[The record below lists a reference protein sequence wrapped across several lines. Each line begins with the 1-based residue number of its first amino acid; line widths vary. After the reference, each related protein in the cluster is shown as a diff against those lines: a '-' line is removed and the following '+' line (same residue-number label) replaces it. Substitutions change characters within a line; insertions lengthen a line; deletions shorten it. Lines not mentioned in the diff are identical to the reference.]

1 MKRYAIIVA
10 GGSGTRMQSA
20 TPKQFLP
27 LAGKPV
33 LFYSLEA
40 FYNFDHAIELII
52 ALPADFFSEW
62 EVLCTKFNFS
72 IPHKLVTGGETR
84 FHSVQNGLQAI
95 TEKGIVGVHD
105 AARPLVSGKTIL
117 RSYDTAEKFGAAV
130 PFVPLNDSIRFYNG
144 HESRSLDRTKHVLVQ
159 TPQCF
164 RSDVL
169 ISAYQTEYQPFF
181 TDDASVVESS
191 GFTVHLTEGNAENI
205 KITTPSD
212 FCIAETLVNS
222 AKSKTF

>member
-10 GGSGTRMQSA
+10 GGSGTRMQA
-20 TPKQFLP
+20 PTPKQFLP

-33 LFYSLEA
+33 LFYTVES
-40 FYNFDHAIELII
+40 FYLFDPEIEIII
-52 ALPADFFSEW
+52 ALPADFFPVW
-62 EVLCTKFNFS
+62 EKLCNDYTFT
-72 IPHKLVTGGETR
+72 IPHKVVTGGETR
-84 FHSVQNGLQAI
+84 FHSVQNGLQII

-105 AARPLVSGKTIL
+105 AARPLVSTATISS
-117 RSYDTAEKFGAAV
+117 SYKAAEKFGAAV

-169 ISAYQTEYQPFF
+169 ITAYQTEYQPFF

-212 FCIAETLVNS
+212 FLIAETLVNS
-222 AKSKTF
+222 VK

>member
-10 GGSGTRMQSA
+10 GGSGTRMHSS

-40 FYNFDHAIELII
+40 FYNFDSTTEIII

-62 EVLCTKFNFS
+62 EKLCIAYNFS

-84 FHSVQNGLQAI
+84 FHSVQNGLQVI

-105 AARPLVSGKTIL
+105 AARPLVSTQTIS
-117 RSYDTAEKFGAAV
+117 RTYEAAEKFGSAV

-144 HESRSLDRTKHVLVQ
+144 HENRSLDRNKHVLVQ

-169 ISAYQTEYQPFF
+169 ISAYQTEYQAFF

-191 GFTVHLTEGNAENI
+191 GFTVHLVEGNTENI

-212 FCIAETLVNS
+212 FLIAETLVNS
-222 AKSKTF
+222 AKSKVF

>member
-10 GGSGTRMQSA
+10 GGSGTRMHTSV
-20 TPKQFLP
+20 PKQFLP

-33 LFYSLEA
+33 LFYSVEA
-40 FYNFDHAIELII
+40 FYNFDSSNEIII

-62 EVLCTKFNFS
+62 EKLCADYNFS

-95 TEKGIVGVHD
+95 TEKGIIAIHD
-105 AARPLVSGKTIL
+105 AARPLVSKDTIS
-117 RSYDTAEKFGAAV
+117 RSYEAANKFGAAV
-130 PFVPLNDSIRFYNG
+130 PFIPLSDSIRFYNG

-169 ISAYQTEYQPFF
+169 ISAYQTEFQPYF
-181 TDDASVVESS
+181 TDDASVVESA
-191 GFTVHLTEGNAENI
+191 GFTVQLTEGNAENI

-212 FCIAETLVNS
+212 FLIAETLVNS
-222 AKSKTF
+222 VKSKVF

>member
-10 GGSGTRMQSA
+10 GGSGTRMHSS

-40 FYNFDHAIELII
+40 FYNFDTTTEIII

-62 EVLCTKFNFS
+62 EKLCTEYNFN

-84 FHSVQNGLQAI
+84 FHSVQNGLQI
-95 TEKGIVGVHD
+95 IIEKGIVGVHD
-105 AARPLVSGKTIL
+105 AARPLVSTETIS
-117 RSYDTAEKFGAAV
+117 RSYEAAEKFGAAV
-130 PFVPLNDSIRFYNG
+130 PYVPLNDSIRFYNG
-144 HESRSLDRTKHVLVQ
+144 HESRSLDRNKHVLVQ

-169 ISAYQTEYQPFF
+169 ISSYQTDYQPFF

-191 GFTVHLTEGNAENI
+191 GFTVHLVEGNAENI

-212 FCIAETLVNS
+212 FLIAETLVNS
-222 AKSKTF
+222 AKSKVF

>member
-10 GGSGTRMQSA
+10 GGSGTRMHSS
-20 TPKQFLP
+20 TPKQFLS

-33 LFYSLEA
+33 LFYSLEG
-40 FYNFDHAIELII
+40 FYNFDKATEIII

-62 EVLCTKFNFS
+62 EKLCTEYNFN
-72 IPHKLVTGGETR
+72 IPHRLVTGGETR
-84 FHSVQNGLQAI
+84 FHSVQNGLQMVN
-95 TEKGIVGVHD
+95 EKGIVGVHD
-105 AARPLVSGKTIL
+105 AARPLVSTETISH
-117 RSYDTAEKFGAAV
+117 SYEAAEKFGAAV

-144 HESRSLDRTKHVLVQ
+144 HESRSLDRNKHVLVQ

-169 ISAYQTEYQPFF
+169 ISAYQTEFQPFF

-212 FCIAETLVNS
+212 FLIAETLVNS
-222 AKSKTF
+222 AK